1 MYPIPAH
8 GLHVDACIVAN
19 LKHRLFHYFGFMAFS
34 FNSYYLLYL
43 VKMINP
49 HTDKDN
55 GSFLNTV
62 AHLTAEEVYQI
73 CWTQTIVKI
82 NVRSTLC
89 FKGQ

>member
-1 MYPIPAH
+1 
-8 GLHVDACIVAN
+8 
-19 LKHRLFHYFGFMAFS
+19 
-34 FNSYYLLYL
+34 
-43 VKMINP
+43 MINP